1 MNKTILGAGLIATG
15 IVATAGV
22 VKEANAYELPNYYV
36 TLRGVAVTY
45 HPSVHSEPYFNIDKW
60 QLVDVKSIT
69 KSGKY
74 AKVYYPENGA
84 TGWIQTKYIK
94 TYEDDLTPD
103 KHVTANVLNVRNK
116 PTTKGSYVVSQLKRG
131 TGVVILKSS
140 NGWYY
145 VKPLDGVGTR
155 GWVSARY
162 IK

>member
-1 MNKTILGAGLIATG
+1 MNKTILSAGLIATG

-22 VKEANAYELPNYYV
+22 VESNAYALPNYYF
-36 TLRGVAVTY
+36 TLRGVAVKY
-45 HPSVHSEPYFNIDKW
+45 NPSKYSDIYFNIDSNE
-60 QLVDVKSIT
+60 LVDVKSIS
-69 KSGKY
+69 KSGKW
-74 AKVYYPENGA
+74 AKIYYRENGA
-84 TGWIQTKYIK
+84 TGWVETKYIK

-103 KHVTANVLNVRNK
+103 KHVTASVLNVRNK
-116 PTTKGSYVVSQLKRG
+116 PTTKGSYVVGQLKRG

-155 GWVSARY
+155 GWVSAKY